1 MFDAAK
7 SLETIAFFKAHYHYD
22 TTYMEEMLTH
32 SPQSYEV
39 FENFLPMA
47 TFSNKAP
54 LDAINIARITSILY
68 QDCGTCA
75 QLYVDLALEAGM
87 DRELIKEVVY
97 NEGKN
102 LPAHLKDLYDFTLA
116 VSGNE
121 TIDEALYAKINAHYS
136 KEVLME
142 ISLAI
147 AATKVFPTIKRTL
160 NLAQSCSLI
169 QVKVS

>member
-1 MFDAAK
+1 MFDAGK

-22 TTYMEEMLTH
+22 TTYMEEMLSH
-32 SPQSYEV
+32 SPRSYEV

-47 TFSNKAP
+47 TFCHKAL
-54 LDAINIARITSILY
+54 LDAINVARITAIIH

-75 QLYVDLALEAGM
+75 QLYVDLALEAGL
-87 DRELIKEVVY
+87 DKEIVKEVVY
-97 NEGKN
+97 HQGQN
-102 LPAHLKDLYDFTLA
+102 LPTHLKDLYDFTLT
-116 VSGNE
+116 VSANE
-121 TIDEALYAKINAHYS
+121 MIDEALYAKINAHYS

-147 AATKVFPTIKRTL
+147 AATKVFPTIKRVL

-169 QVKVS
+169 HVKVS